1 MKKKLILAAA
11 GAMAVFSLAACSSG
25 SKDIATM
32 KGSTITVDDFY
43 NQIKGQS
50 TSQQAFSQMVIYK
63 VFEDKYGNKVTD
75 KDVQKKFDDA
85 KEQME
90 AQGAKFT
97 DALKQYGLTEKDF
110 KKQLKQTAAFQ
121 EGMKAHLK
129 ITDEDLKTAWASFHP
144 EVEAQIIQVA
154 SEDDA
159 KAVKKEITDGGDF
172 AKIAKDKS
180 TDAAT
185 KKDGGKIKFDSQ
197 STTVPAEVKE
207 AAFKL
212 KDGEVSE
219 PIAATNAQTYQT
231 TYYVVKMTKNKAKG
245 NDMKPYEKE
254 IKKIAEETKLAD
266 QTFQAKVISDE
277 LKAANV
283 KIKDDAF
290 KNALAGYM
298 QTESSSA
305 SSEKKESKS
314 SDSKTSD
321 SKTSDTKTS
330 DSEKATDS
338 SSKTTESSSK

>member
-43 NQIKGQS
+43 NQIKEQS

-63 VFEDKYGNKVTD
+63 VFEEKYGDKVTD
-75 KDVQKKFDDA
+75 KDIQKNFDEA
-85 KEQME
+85 KEQVE
-90 AQGAKFT
+90 GGKFS
-97 DALKQYGLTEKDF
+97 DALKQAGLTEKTF
-110 KKQLKQTAAFQ
+110 KKQLKQRAAYDA
-121 EGMKAHLK
+121 GLKAHLK

-172 AKIAKDKS
+172 TKIAKEKS

-197 STTVPAEVKE
+197 ATTVPAEVKE

-219 PIAATNAQTYQT
+219 PIAATNMQTYQT

-266 QTFQAKVISDE
+266 QTFVSKVISDE

-321 SKTSDTKTS
+321 TKTS

>member
-43 NQIKGQS
+43 NQIKEQS
-50 TSQQAFSQMVIYK
+50 TSQQEFSQMVIYK
-63 VFEDKYGNKVTD
+63 VFDEKYGDKVTD
-75 KDVQKKFDDA
+75 KAIQKKFDDA
-85 KEQME
+85 KKQVE
-90 AQGAKFT
+90 AQGGKFS
-97 DALKQYGLTEKDF
+97 DALTQAGLTEKSF
-110 KKQLKQTAAFQ
+110 KKRLEQTEAMQVGLKD
-121 EGMKAHLK
+121 HLK
-129 ITDEDLKTAWASFHP
+129 ITDEDLKTAWASFH
-144 EVEAQIIQVA
+144 

-254 IKKIAEETKLAD
+254 IKKIAEDTKLAD
-266 QTFQAKVISDE
+266 PTFQSKVISDE

-298 QTESSSA
+298 QTESSSS

-314 SDSKTSD
+314 SD

>member
-43 NQIKGQS
+43 NQIKEQS

-63 VFEDKYGNKVTD
+63 VFEEKYGDKVTD
-75 KDVQKKFDDA
+75 KDIQKNFDEA
-85 KEQME
+85 KEQVE
-90 AQGAKFT
+90 AQGGKFS
-97 DALKQYGLTEKDF
+97 DALKQAGLTEKTF
-110 KKQLKQTAAFQ
+110 KKQLKQ
-121 EGMKAHLK
+121 
-129 ITDEDLKTAWASFHP
+129 KTAWASFHP

-172 AKIAKDKS
+172 TKIAKEKS

-197 STTVPAEVKE
+197 ATTIPAEVKE

-219 PIAATNAQTYQT
+219 PIAATNMQTYQT

-266 QTFQAKVISDE
+266 QTFVSKVISDE

-321 SKTSDTKTS
+321 TKTS

>member
-1 MKKKLILAAA
+1 E
-11 GAMAVFSLAACSSG
+11 AMQVGL
-25 SKDIATM
+25 KD
-32 KGSTITVDDFY
+32 
-43 NQIKGQS
+43 
-50 TSQQAFSQMVIYK
+50 
-63 VFEDKYGNKVTD
+63 
-75 KDVQKKFDDA
+75 
-85 KEQME
+85 
-90 AQGAKFT
+90 
-97 DALKQYGLTEKDF
+97 
-110 KKQLKQTAAFQ
+110 
-121 EGMKAHLK
+121 HLK

-266 QTFQAKVISDE
+266 QTFVSKVISDE

-321 SKTSDTKTS
+321 TKTS

>member
-1 MKKKLILAAA
+1 
-11 GAMAVFSLAACSSG
+11 
-25 SKDIATM
+25 
-32 KGSTITVDDFY
+32 
-43 NQIKGQS
+43 
-50 TSQQAFSQMVIYK
+50 
-63 VFEDKYGNKVTD
+63 
-75 KDVQKKFDDA
+75 
-85 KEQME
+85 
-90 AQGAKFT
+90 
-97 DALKQYGLTEKDF
+97 
-110 KKQLKQTAAFQ
+110 
-121 EGMKAHLK
+121 
-129 ITDEDLKTAWASFHP
+129 
-144 EVEAQIIQVA
+144 VA

-172 AKIAKDKS
+172 TKIAKEKS

-197 STTVPAEVKE
+197 ATTIPAEVKE

-219 PIAATNAQTYQT
+219 PIAATNMQTYQT

-266 QTFQAKVISDE
+266 QTFVSKVISDE

-321 SKTSDTKTS
+321 TKTS

>member
-50 TSQQAFSQMVIYK
+50 TSQQVFSQMVVYK

-75 KDVQKKFDDA
+75 KDVQKKFDDT
-85 KEQME
+85 KEQLE
-90 AQGAKFT
+90 AQGTKFT
-97 DALKQYGLTEKDF
+97 DALKQYGLTEKDL

-129 ITDEDLKTAWASFHP
+129 ITDKDLKTAWANFHP

-185 KKDGGKIKFDSQ
+185 KKNGGKIKFDSQ

-212 KDGEVSE
+212 KDDEVSE

-254 IKKIAEETKLAD
+254 IKKIAEKEKLSD
-266 QTFQAKVISDE
+266 TTFQTTVISDE

-321 SKTSDTKTS
+321 TKTS

>member
-1 MKKKLILAAA
+1 MPKLSRKK
-11 GAMAVFSLAACSSG
+11 SL
-25 SKDIATM
+25 
-32 KGSTITVDDFY
+32 
-43 NQIKGQS
+43 
-50 TSQQAFSQMVIYK
+50 
-63 VFEDKYGNKVTD
+63 
-75 KDVQKKFDDA
+75 
-85 KEQME
+85 
-90 AQGAKFT
+90 
-97 DALKQYGLTEKDF
+97 
-110 KKQLKQTAAFQ
+110 TAAISQ
-121 EGMKAHLK
+121 KL
-129 ITDEDLKTAWASFHP
+129 P
-144 EVEAQIIQVA
+144 
-154 SEDDA
+154 
-159 KAVKKEITDGGDF
+159 KE
-172 AKIAKDKS
+172 KS

-197 STTVPAEVKE
+197 ATTVPAEVKE

-254 IKKIAEETKLAD
+254 IKKIAEEYKISRSNIC
-266 QTFQAKVISDE
+266 FQVKVISDE

-321 SKTSDTKTS
+321 TKTS

>member
-43 NQIKGQS
+43 NQIKEQS

-63 VFEDKYGNKVTD
+63 VFEEKYGDKVTD
-75 KDVQKKFDDA
+75 KAIQKKFDDA
-85 KEQME
+85 KKQVE
-90 AQGAKFT
+90 AQGGKFS
-97 DALKQYGLTEKDF
+97 DALTQAGLTEKSF
-110 KKQLKQTAAFQ
+110 KKQLKQTEAMQ
-121 EGMKAHLK
+121 VGLKNHLK

-172 AKIAKDKS
+172 TKIAKDKS
-180 TDAAT
+180 TDATT

-197 STTVPAEVKE
+197 STIPTEVKE

-254 IKKIAEETKLAD
+254 IKKIAEKEKLSD
-266 QTFQAKVISDE
+266 TTFQATVISDE

-321 SKTSDTKTS
+321 TKTS

>member
-43 NQIKGQS
+43 NQIKEQS

-63 VFEDKYGNKVTD
+63 VFDEKYGDKVTD
-75 KDVQKKFDDA
+75 KAIQKKFDDA
-85 KEQME
+85 KKQVE
-90 AQGAKFT
+90 AQGGKFS
-97 DALKQYGLTEKDF
+97 DALTQAGLTEKTF
-110 KKQLKQTAAFQ
+110 KKQLKQRAAYDA
-121 EGMKAHLK
+121 GLKAHLK

-266 QTFQAKVISDE
+266 QTFVSKVISDE

-321 SKTSDTKTS
+321 TKTS